1 MRTSTHNICLD
12 EARKWGD
19 AEYMTDGLILT
30 NNIAHSLLLDGPVR
44 LNFIVMGLC
53 KKGEATYSVD
63 TCQHKVKAGDL
74 MFISDGHILDAYEPS
89 SKPQL
94 RDEREECVVVA
105 ALLDEQSRGT
115 FDVS

>member
-30 NNIAHSLLLDGPVR
+30 NSIAHSLLLDGPVR

-89 SKPQL
+89 SNY
-94 RDEREECVVVA
+94 ECHYI
-105 ALLDEQSRGT
+105 L
-115 FDVS
+115 VSTEFIISWCLPSSTTAS